1 MRVTPRGATVG
12 LSAALLLGAVWWWLS
27 ASADDP
33 PPPATVE
40 PSGSDRALEDAS
52 TASNGQAPARARDP
66 ALPQRGTPLPKLWD
80 TLAPRAR
87 AGHGPSACRLALTTL
102 VCASQRHA
110 FAFSGRLPHALPQ
123 NELQALQ
130 AFTADPTGVLSAISK
145 PTDQANANHV
155 AERSAAID
163 RFCGPISDE
172 RRSEAFALLRQAA
185 LAGVPD
191 AQTAYV
197 NWGGGVMHLLPGSMS
212 EPTFERWMEEAPTV
226 LIRMLDAGHPEAPA
240 LLSEAYAR
248 DGFHGWLYSYD
259 PMRAV
264 AYGQLAQRIGQRR
277 SLGARFVEF
286 RRPGLTPAQR
296 AEADRL
302 SEQWFRERY
311 AGRAF
316 PDASDRRYLLG
327 SLDLGVGP
335 PPLNKA
341 NECEAYAP
349 EVTP

>member
-1 MRVTPRGATVG
+1 MLVTPRGAALG
-12 LSAALLLGAVWWWLS
+12 LAAAFVLGAAWWWLS
-27 ASADDP
+27 ASADDR
-33 PPPATVE
+33 PAPVANVE
-40 PSGSDRALEDAS
+40 PSGNKSELEDALPTSS
-52 TASNGQAPARARDP
+52 TQAPARAPNP
-66 ALPQRGTPLPKLWD
+66 ALPQRGTPLPTLWD

-87 AGHGPSACRLALTTL
+87 GGHGPSACRLALTTL

-110 FAFSGRLPHALPQ
+110 RALSGQLPRALPE

-130 AFTADPTGVLSAISK
+130 AFVADPTGVLSAISR
-145 PTDQANANHV
+145 PTDQGT
-155 AERSAAID
+155 AEHYAAID
-163 RFCGPISDE
+163 RFCGTVSDE

-226 LIRMLDAGHPEAPA
+226 LTRMLDAGHPEAPA

-248 DGFHGWLYSYD
+248 DGFHGWLYPYD

-286 RRPGLTPAQR
+286 RRPRLTAAQR

-302 SEQWFRERY
+302 AEQLFRERY

-327 SLDLGVGP
+327 VLDLGVGP
-335 PPLNKA
+335 RPSSKA
-341 NECEAYAP
+341 DECAASAT

>member
-1 MRVTPRGATVG
+1 MRVTPRGAALG
-12 LSAALLLGAVWWWLS
+12 LAAAFFLGAVWWWVS
-27 ASADDP
+27 ASAHDRP
-33 PPPATVE
+33 TPMASVE
-40 PSGSDRALEDAS
+40 PLGSDRALEDAS
-52 TASNGQAPARARDP
+52 SASNARAPARDP

-80 TLAPRAR
+80 TLAPPAR

-110 FAFSGRLPHALPQ
+110 LAFSRRLPHTLPQ

-145 PTDQANANHV
+145 PTDQANADHV

-226 LIRMLDAGHPEAPA
+226 LTRMLDAGHPEAPA

-248 DGFHGWLYSYD
+248 DGFHGWLYPYD

-286 RRPGLTPAQR
+286 RRPRLTPAQR

-302 SEQWFRERY
+302 AEQLFRERY
-311 AGRAF
+311 AGRTF
-316 PDASDRRYLLG
+316 PDATDRRYLLG

-341 NECEAYAP
+341 DECAAPAP